1 MEILAVVNK
10 KGGVGKTTTA
20 LAMAAG
26 IAQRG
31 FKVLA
36 IDLDPQGNFSG
47 TVKGDCQVKCVNYF
61 RLKPDIFVP
70 WCQSV
75 RQ

>member
-1 MEILAVVNK
+1 MRSLFSDNRALNILQFLRKNTVMSI
-10 KGGVGKTTTA
+10 TM
-20 LAMAAG
+20 LAA
-26 IAQRG
+26 R
-31 FKVLA
+31 
-36 IDLDPQGNFSG
+36 LDVSDR
-47 TVKGDCQVKCVNYF
+47 TIRDCQVKCVNYF

>member
-1 MEILAVVNK
+1 MSKQEIFDKFIEIMGEFAQIKAVA
-10 KGGVGKTTTA
+10 A
-20 LAMAAG
+20 L
-26 IAQRG
+26 RDG
-31 FKVLA
+31 F
-36 IDLDPQGNFSG
+36 IMR
-47 TVKGDCQVKCVNYF
+47 DCQVKCVNYF

>member
-1 MEILAVVNK
+1 MEEDAGELGDQKEVDRVNK
-10 KGGVGKTTTA
+10 EREAPSSQIVGFDGLKA
-20 LAMAAG
+20 
-26 IAQRG
+26 IAIR
-31 FKVLA
+31 
-36 IDLDPQGNFSG
+36 
-47 TVKGDCQVKCVNYF
+47 DCQVKCVNYF